1 MASAGGRGSPSN
13 AVGRC
18 LLSVGLNCGG
28 LDMNAQPLMMVVLL
42 AAVLVL
48 AVLLLPLSLGMPLL
62 RRNDH

>member
-1 MASAGGRGSPSN
+1 
-13 AVGRC
+13 
-18 LLSVGLNCGG
+18 
-28 LDMNAQPLMMVVLL
+28 MNAQPLMMVVLL